1 MKRFAVIGTA
11 LVVGV
16 AIAIAV
22 TSVWEQYCEW
32 AAEYGGQ
39 N

>member
-1 MKRFAVIGTA
+1 MKRFAVFGTA

-16 AIAIAV
+16 VIAV
-22 TSVWEQYCEW
+22 AVMSVWEQYCEW